1 MRPYNR
7 WLFHEHFEMVLTIS
21 QLYKNK
27 KLSVA
32 NVLDILNRHFPKPL
46 PPQELWSPLNLPP
59 WSKYDLDS
67 LSEDFRLLFTALP
80 EAPGQDPEAAAAC
93 QPEKA
98 CAS

>member
-21 QLYKNK
+21 QLYK
-27 KLSVA
+27 KLPAA
-32 NVLDILNRHFPKPL
+32 NVLEILNLHFPKPL
-46 PPQELWSPLNLPP
+46 PPEELRSPLNLPP

-67 LSEDFRLLFTALP
+67 LSEDFRLLFTPLP
-80 EAPGQDPEAAAAC
+80 EPLPQNLESSGSQ
-93 QPEKA
+93 QPEKG